1 MTTLTK
7 SVCNAMQRIAPLGL
21 AGSWHN
27 VGLLLESPMVTS
39 KPTPRRV
46 LLTID
51 MTPAVFDEALARGA
65 SMIISYHPPI
75 FSGLKSLTLA
85 NPLQASLLRCAAAGI
100 SVYSPHTALDSVHE
114 GERALGGDGRVVRFA
129 TPISMDALVG
139 RVKTGLG
146 LQQIQVGYA
155 PTNPARLVSQVTIC
169 AGSGVSMLGGT
180 PADVYLTGEMS
191 HHEVLAAVAV
201 GTHVILCGHTNTERG
216 FLPLLADK
224 LRSQL
229 ALQAAEEDRVVEDRT
244 LLTPVDDDT
253 VEVLVS
259 EQDAHPLAIV

>member
-1 MTTLTK
+1 
-7 SVCNAMQRIAPLGL
+7 
-21 AGSWHN
+21 
-27 VGLLLESPMVTS
+27 
-39 KPTPRRV
+39 
-46 LLTID
+46 
-51 MTPAVFDEALARGA
+51 MTPAVFDEALARGV
-65 SMIISYHPPI
+65 SMIVSYHPPI

-100 SVYSPHTALDSVHE
+100 SVYSPHTALDSVH
-114 GERALGGDGRVVRFA
+114 GGVNDWLAGCGGARAGGDGRVVRFA
-129 TPISMDALVG
+129 TPISRDALVG

-146 LQQIQVGYA
+146 LQQTTVQVGYA

-169 AGSGVSMLGGT
+169 AGSGGSMLGGT

-191 HHEVLAAVAV
+191 HHEVLAAVAA
-201 GTHVILCGHTNTERG
+201 GTHIILCGHTNTERG

-244 LLTPVDDDT
+244 LLTPVDNDT

-259 EQDAHPLAIV
+259 EQGAPARDRVDCGVYARVLG